1 MVKCLC
7 DEGYERCLCD
17 EGYERCLCDGR
28 DMRKRFM

>member
-7 DEGYERCLCD
+7 DGREERGLCD